1 MPSLPIL
8 MFLLVKQAA
17 SSPVHVFAGSFKNTQ
32 NKWIDHSM
40 ATFLGNLASVPD
52 PTASKDSLLQAKL
65 DSDLDVLTYR
75 V

>member
-1 MPSLPIL
+1 
-8 MFLLVKQAA
+8 
-17 SSPVHVFAGSFKNTQ
+17 
-32 NKWIDHSM
+32 M